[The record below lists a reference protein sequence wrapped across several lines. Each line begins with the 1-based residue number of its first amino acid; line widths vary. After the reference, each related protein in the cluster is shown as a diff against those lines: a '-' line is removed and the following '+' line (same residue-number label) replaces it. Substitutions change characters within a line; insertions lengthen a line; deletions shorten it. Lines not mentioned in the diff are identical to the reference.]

1 MSWFSIVKRS
11 LVDEV
16 RDYWKGQG
24 ILHVIYNRSKY
35 GPADPPYSNVKRFY
49 VNKADPDI
57 YELAM
62 HFKNESNDAE
72 FIYAIDKHGENVLSG
87 DDFNIKGS
95 YFGMGL
101 TEFKIRKR

>member
-1 MSWFSIVKRS
+1 MSWFSIVKLS

-49 VNKADPDI
+49 VNKTEPDI
-57 YELAM
+57 YELVE
-62 HFKNESNDAE
+62 HFTHESDDAE
-72 FIYAIDKHGENVLSG
+72 IIYAVDKHGRDVS
-87 DDFNIKGS
+87 K
-95 YFGMGL
+95 YFVGV

>member
-24 ILHVIYNRSKY
+24 ILHAIYNRSKY

-49 VNKADPDI
+49 VNKTEPDI
-57 YELAM
+57 YELVG
-62 HFKNESNDAE
+62 HFGSESDDAE
-72 FIYAIDKHGENVLSG
+72 IIYAVDKYGKDVSNRPEDG
-87 DDFNIKGS
+87 MF
-95 YFGMGL
+95 FGV

>member
-1 MSWFSIVKRS
+1 MSWFSIIKLS

-49 VNKADPDI
+49 VTGPDI
-57 YELAM
+57 YELVE
-62 HFKNESNDAE
+62 HFTHESDDAE
-72 FIYAIDKHGENVLSG
+72 IIYAVDKHGRDVS
-87 DDFNIKGS
+87 K
-95 YFGMGL
+95 YFVGV